1 MRVLSDE
8 PQGLAPFDISSMPPT
23 TVLPLEVDWGGTDAP
38 GNASYSYINEAGV
51 PEEVAEQ
58 AMVMGR
64 TLDGRPIRD
73 EIASAVAQWT
83 RNMNS
88 TSLAGSSLF
97 FRGRY
102 TMTTNVYDQMMQ
114 AADAV
119 EFDDILSAVADAT
132 EGLAFSQVSFEMV
145 DQDQEDIWNQIGL
158 KLRLQTKMKI
168 AWRELFKVSQVYF
181 GIDWQDLV
189 LKVRTPTIPL
199 TNMDSD
205 SQGDVPIPGAE
216 DLHPSGEPRP
226 GPKKRARRKQFAITA
241 PAGLTIWDPTKILPV
256 GQLMFGRERFA
267 YIASPAEHQAF
278 MAVFEGKGTDPLVLK
293 MFDGPY
299 TPTPEELAVL
309 HENHRDPATKAWLWL
324 FKRDAIFRHTL
335 TRADYERFASVRL
348 KSVLPDLD
356 IKSHLR
362 ASDRATLIGATNFII
377 VLKRGSDKFPA
388 RPGEVEQLREQS
400 RVVARMPILVG
411 DHRLS
416 VEIVTPAVDHVLDPK
431 RYDLIDHRLIMRAL
445 GTFKLNGSGS
455 RMEGGSGGG
464 GPTDDEIARGI
475 ESRRNDLADT
485 LWTYLVEQTM
495 KRNETVLTEA
505 PHISFH
511 PKRVVIGLDANIM
524 KLVLQLRDRGD
535 ISRETELEEFQMDQQ
550 VEYVRRKREKGID
563 DVFKSSVPFSSPET
577 NPFQTGNAGGRPQGG
592 GGLGSDRTPAA
603 GPTAPKTPATP
614 N

>member
-1 MRVLSDE
+1 M
-8 PQGLAPFDISSMPPT
+8 
-23 TVLPLEVDWGGTDAP
+23 PLEVDWGEAGAP
-38 GNASYSYINEAGV
+38 GNASYAYVNEAGV
-51 PEEVAEQ
+51 PEDVAAT

-73 EIASAVAQWT
+73 EIASAMSQW
-83 RNMNS
+83 MNNVNS
-88 TSLAGSSLF
+88 NIGSGGSMF

-102 TMTTNVYDQMMQ
+102 SLTTNVYDQMMQ
-114 AADAV
+114 ATDAV
-119 EFDDILSAVADAT
+119 EFDDVLGSVADAT
-132 EGLAFSQVSFEMV
+132 EGLAFSQISFEMV
-145 DQDQEDIWNQIGL
+145 DQDQEDIWNQIGKNL
-158 KLRLQTKMKI
+158 KLQKKMKV

-181 GIDWQDLV
+181 GVDWEDQV

-199 TNMDSD
+199 TNMDSE
-205 SQGDVPIPGAE
+205 SQGDQPLSGAE
-216 DLHPSGEPRP
+216 DLHPGGLPRP
-226 GPKKRARRKQFAITA
+226 GKQKRARRKQFAITVPRA
-241 PAGLTIWDPTKILPV
+241 LTVWDPTKILPV

-267 YIASPAEHQAF
+267 YIASQAEHDAF
-278 MAVFEGKGTDPLVLK
+278 MRVFDGQGSDPLVLK

-299 TPTPEELAVL
+299 TATPEELAVL
-309 HENHRDPATKAWLWL
+309 HEHHRDVTNKVWLWL

-335 TRADYERFASVRL
+335 ARADYERFSAVRL
-348 KSVLPDLD
+348 KSILPDLD
-356 IKSHLR
+356 IKTHLR

-416 VEIVTPAVDHVLDPK
+416 VEIVTPQTDQVLDFR
-431 RYDLIDHRLIMRAL
+431 RYDLIDQRLIMRAL
-445 GTFKLNGSGS
+445 GTFKLTMGSSSRGSGS
-455 RMEGGSGGG
+455 GGQ
-464 GPTDDEIARGI
+464 GPSDDEIARGI

-485 LWTYLVEQTM
+485 LWEHLVDQTI
-495 KRNETVLTEA
+495 KRNEAVLTEA
-505 PHISFH
+505 PHISYH
-511 PKRVVIGLDANIM
+511 PKRVIITLDADIM

-563 DVFKSSVPFSSPET
+563 DVFKSSVPFSSPDT
-577 NPFQTGNAGGRPQGG
+577 NPFQTGNAGGRPAGG
-592 GGLGSDRTPAA
+592 GGQGADRTPAA
-603 GPTAPKTPATP
+603 GPAAPQKPVTP